1 MKRLRIL
8 FLLTLSLLAGTL
20 AVAQGKYPDKPIK
33 LVVGFAAGGP
43 TDIVGRVLAQHLG
56 ERLGQSVVV
65 ENRAGAAG
73 SIGAAYVAKLPA
85 DGYALYLAVQ
95 TTHAVAPYLYPAPGY
110 DPIKDF
116 TGIGRIAQNPL
127 VMVVNP
133 ALPVKNLA
141 ELVAYVKAHPG
152 KLTYATG
159 GSGSSPHMSM
169 EMFKKAAGLAIVP
182 VHYKGDS
189 AAIADLLGGRV
200 DMMMSSISGQIA
212 QIDAGKMRPIAM
224 SGPTRSP
231 QLPDVP
237 TIAESGYPGFEV
249 LTWFGLVAPAKTPPE
264 VVERLNR
271 EMQVVLDQ
279 PDVRKQ
285 FTKLGFDV
293 MPSSPREFTAYI
305 AEEATRWGNLV
316 RALDIT
322 VN

>member
-1 MKRLRIL
+1 MKQVRLL
-8 FLLTLSLLAGTL
+8 FLLWLSLLACSVAL
-20 AVAQGKYPDKPIK
+20 AQGKYPDKPIK

-43 TDIVGRVLAQHLG
+43 TDIVGRVLAQHMT
-56 ERLGQSVVV
+56 ERLGQAVVV

-73 SIGAAYVAKLPA
+73 SIGAAYTAKMPA
-85 DGYALYLAVQ
+85 DGYTIYLAVQ
-95 TTHAVAPYLYPAPGY
+95 TTHAVAPYLYPNPGY

-116 TGIGRIAQNPL
+116 VGIGRVAQNPL

-133 ALPVKNLA
+133 SLPVKSLA
-141 ELVAYVKAHPG
+141 ELVAYARANPG

-169 EMFKKAAGLAIVP
+169 EMFKKAAGLSIMP

-189 AAIADLLGGRV
+189 GAIADLLGGRV

-212 QIDAGKMRPIAM
+212 QIQAGKMRPIAL
-224 SGPTRSP
+224 SGPIRSP

-249 LTWFGLVAPAKTPPE
+249 LTWFGLVAPAKTPAE
-264 VVERLNR
+264 IVERLNR
-271 EMQVVLDQ
+271 EMRVVLEQ

-285 FTKLGFDV
+285 FTQMGFDV
-293 MPSSPREFTAYI
+293 VPSSSAEFTAYI
-305 AEEATRWGNLV
+305 AEEANRWGSLV
-316 RALDIT
+316 RALNLT
-322 VN
+322 AE